1 MSGKESIYSLTEFQR
16 NNRFH
21 LEPLKKN
28 GQPEVLTVNGQSQV
42 VVQNAVAYQ
51 TLVDK
56 LDAIEGI
63 RKGLE
68 LMVRRKSRSI
78 EIFFEDFERKHAI

>member
-1 MSGKESIYSLTEFQR
+1 
-16 NNRFH
+16 
-21 LEPLKKN
+21 
-28 GQPEVLTVNGQSQV
+28 LTVNGQSQV

-56 LDAIEGI
+56 LEAIEGI

-68 LMVRRKSRSI
+68 SMVWREGHSI
-78 EIFFEDFERKHAI
+78 ETFFEDFERKHAILR